1 VKAPNLVETAVLTS
15 VATQWKYPCLLESV
29 FSLWDGGARLLIYST
44 KKAEKE
50 KAGKEKKRR
59 LLLLLFW
66 DASYVRAFIFDGR
79 TK

>member
-29 FSLWDGGARLLIYST
+29 FSLWDGGARLLIYSM

-50 KAGKEKKRR
+50 KAGKEKTA
-59 LLLLLFW
+59 F
-66 DASYVRAFIFDGR
+66 AFVGCFVRSFIFDGR